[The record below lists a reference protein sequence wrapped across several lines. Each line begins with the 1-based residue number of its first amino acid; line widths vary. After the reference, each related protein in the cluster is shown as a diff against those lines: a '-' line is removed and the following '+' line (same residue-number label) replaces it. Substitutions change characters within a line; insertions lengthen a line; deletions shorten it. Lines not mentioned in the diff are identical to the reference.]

1 MSKARHGTR
10 TAQGHRSLSGEA
22 NPRMAGDAWTDSPC
36 RAALRALSRLCSP
49 SPSISSPHCSEL
61 LQLLPN
67 LTASSQTHSDVTI
80 ALLAILVAFGATGV
94 LFLAAR
100 ILRRSVQQVPGPV
113 SPQMPAPSSNPALA
127 PARTPAPVS
136 NAAQCSHL
144 GVDSTSAPASGPSA
158 ASAPVHSPEPP
169 SHSSKIEELLTIH
182 GLTPQ
187 KTLKSLKALK
197 PLKPKPPPP
206 PPPPPASSLNPPA
219 SSTLIQPPISTLNP
233 PPTSILNPPP
243 TSTLNPPIP
252 QCSSPPNLTA
262 SCITSPVPPANSTR
276 PLPSVPRLNLPKS
289 PKAERPTSLR
299 SPSHLA
305 LRSPSRSLF
314 AQDPN
319 HGHSL
324 KISRTTPDIPAA
336 AELSASPS
344 VRASTSVSV
353 CQRRPGVL
361 RIQRQATEPA
371 DSQRHSSFRRNLPR
385 QLTIWSSFEAPP
397 SSPAPNPAGSPSSRP
412 LLRTPSLSPLGRIKP
427 ELYQEAETNDNTDEK
442 PEKERGGTST
452 TRESRPIVKPGPPAG
467 KLNFSLRYDHDNGEL
482 VVRVVRAQDL
492 PIKDRSGSS
501 DPYVKVNLLPDW
513 KQTKQTRVHRKT
525 LDPLFDEIFRFP
537 LTFAELPTRSLRFG
551 LYDFDR
557 FTRHDIIGH
566 VDVDNLLFESD
577 LSREEQ
583 FWRDVEGVTEEKD
596 GLGELMFSLCYL
608 PTAGRLTL
616 TIIKARNLKAM
627 DITGSSDPYVK
638 VSLICSGK
646 RLKKRKTTRKRG
658 TLQPVYNE
666 ALVFDVPPDSAE
678 VVGLLIAVV
687 DYDRVGHNEVIGH
700 CGVGMEWPGL
710 GREHWNEMLAYPR
723 RPVARWHTLQ
733 EWPGRTSSTEGPL
746 TLPHGKI
753 GKIP

>member
-1 MSKARHGTR
+1 MEDDVRWWHTTSD
-10 TAQGHRSLSGEA
+10 RS
-22 NPRMAGDAWTDSPC
+22 
-36 RAALRALSRLCSP
+36 
-49 SPSISSPHCSEL
+49 
-61 LQLLPN
+61 
-67 LTASSQTHSDVTI
+67 
-80 ALLAILVAFGATGV
+80 
-94 LFLAAR
+94 
-100 ILRRSVQQVPGPV
+100 PG
-113 SPQMPAPSSNPALA
+113 
-127 PARTPAPVS
+127 
-136 NAAQCSHL
+136 
-144 GVDSTSAPASGPSA
+144 GTSAI
-158 ASAPVHSPEPP
+158 EP
-169 SHSSKIEELLTIH
+169 HHEDEEQNCKGVQKTVIW
-182 GLTPQ
+182 Q

-197 PLKPKPPPP
+197 PSKPKPPPP
-206 PPPPPASSLNPPA
+206 PPPPPTTSLNSPP
-219 SSTLIQPPISTLNP
+219 TSTLNP
-233 PPTSILNPPP
+233 PPTSTVNAPPASSLNPPV
-243 TSTLNPPIP
+243 P
-252 QCSSPPNLTA
+252 QCPSPPSFTA
-262 SCITSPVPPANSTR
+262 SCITSPVPLSNSQR
-276 PLPSVPRLNLPKS
+276 PLASVPRLNLPKS
-289 PKAERPTSLR
+289 PKPERPTSLR
-299 SPSHLA
+299 SPSRST
-305 LRSPSRSLF
+305 LRSPACSLL
-314 AQDPN
+314 AQFPN
-319 HGHSL
+319 QGLSL

-344 VRASTSVSV
+344 VRPSTSVSV

-361 RIQRQATEPA
+361 RVQRQATEPV

-397 SSPAPNPAGSPSSRP
+397 SSPAPNPTGSPSSHP

-427 ELYQEAETNDNTDEK
+427 ELYQESETNDNTDQK
-442 PEKERGGTST
+442 PEKEHGGTST
-452 TRESRPIVKPGPPAG
+452 TRELKTNVKPGPPAG
-467 KLNFSLRYDHDNGEL
+467 KLNFSLRYDHDDGEL
-482 VVRVVRAQDL
+482 VVRVIRAQDL

-537 LTFAELPTRSLRFG
+537 LPFAELPTRSLRFG

-566 VDVDNLLFESD
+566 VDVDNLLYESD
-577 LSREEQ
+577 LSREEE

-638 VSLICSGK
+638 VSLMCSGK

-687 DYDRVGHNEVIGH
+687 DYDRYGRKDMMIDDQNKTHF
-700 CGVGMEWPGL
+700 MENTIIQALCNGDNWLGL
-710 GREHWNEMLAYPR
+710 CEIPM
-723 RPVARWHTLQ
+723 Q
-733 EWPGRTSSTEGPL
+733 DSSTSPSGDSL
-746 TLPHGKI
+746 TSFDRGNHYITKALDVNNVNRYWAQVWWI
-753 GKIP
+753 WCSF